1 MSATTIAVLK
11 KYMDE
16 RFGKIE
22 RALGTPIY
30 GVVWDKGSSPT
41 LVRTDDAIG
50 MVANVGVDN
59 QVVRNDFDY
68 APIFG
73 EMHEVTD
80 ILSNVFIRIPKFYI
94 RKTDGPN
101 FKTWQVSK
109 VRYPGFYLPWCFWD
123 FEKSIELPY
132 IDVGKYNASLQ
143 DGRLCSTP
151 SVPPLV
157 NTNIVSF
164 RNYTRANNDEGLKG
178 YQQLDVHVYD
188 VLQTLMYIEFATLNI
203 QSIMQGFTSG
213 RYGVEADLATAAEMG
228 ANRVIVS
235 HATASQYRIGQ
246 TISIGTSRYGTNV
259 IYGRE
264 IASIEDYDDNNKAI
278 LFGGEPVDISE
289 GNFLMNSG
297 AVSGFSRNIAASSGS
312 IGDNSSGKYPCVY
325 RGIENPFG
333 NIWQFVDGININDN
347 QAWVCSD
354 AEQYASNL
362 FAGSAYQMLGYTNHN
377 GDGYPREMGFDPEYP
392 FAEFP
397 VAVGGSAA
405 TYYSDYYYQNTE
417 QRIALVGGGWY
428 SGSNAGP
435 SCWALNNPSSNANV
449 RIGGRLL
456 KKPL

>member
-30 GVVWDKGSSPT
+30 GVVWDKGFSPT

-73 EMHEVTD
+73 EMHEATD
-80 ILSNVFIRIPKFYI
+80 ILSNVLIRIPKFYI

-151 SVPPLV
+151 GVPPLV
-157 NTNIVSF
+157 NATIVNF
-164 RNYTRANNDEGLKG
+164 RNYARANNDVGLKG
-178 YQQLDVHVYD
+178 CQQLDVHVYD

-213 RYGVEADLATAAEMG
+213 RYGVEADLATVAEMG

-235 HATASQYRIGQ
+235 HATASQYRVGQ

-333 NIWQFVDGININDN
+333 SIWQFVDGININDN
-347 QAWVCSD
+347 QAWVCAD
-354 AEQYASNL
+354 AEDYASNL
-362 FAGSAYQMLGYTNHN
+362 FATPYEKLGYINADSN
-377 GDGYPREMGFDPEYP
+377 GYVKAMGFDRNHP
-392 FAEFP
+392 FAELCVDP
-397 VAVGGSAA
+397 SGSSS
-405 TYYSDYYYQNTE
+405 TYYSDYYYQTTG
-417 QRIALVGGGWY
+417 QRVARVGGNWL
-428 SGSNAGP
+428 SGSYAGP
-435 SCWALNNPSSNANV
+435 SYWPLNDSSSTANV
-449 RIGGRLL
+449 SFGGRLL